1 MLRHPAAQPRPHARR
16 RSRVVGAAAFALA
29 AAALAPLAAGGGHS
43 VDAARA
49 PFVSVWV
56 PYWDTAAGAKSYG
69 SDLDAQLY
77 SEVSPFFFTAL
88 ADATVVQVGGAV
100 EASRLASSVAT
111 ARHQG
116 LKVIPT
122 VTDGAGKGGM
132 AAILADPVARA
143 AHIANLVALAVGD
156 GGSGGYDGIDL
167 DYETFAFTDGSAT
180 WATTMPLW
188 VEFVSELAT
197 ALHAQGKL
205 LTITIPPVWNATAP
219 PTGNTTKDYWVYA
232 QDQILPF
239 VDRVRLMVY
248 DFSPGTPSATAPI
261 SWVQQVVAY
270 SDSVADATKQPR
282 SKFELGVPAYGRH
295 WRRSVGGLPCP
306 DGTNLTTNSV
316 TTAAAPGAAATAG
329 VALHSDASGEITY
342 GWSRTYT
349 GLHTFATVQVPP
361 LVIPPQVAPT
371 ISDADGGAPAVRLGA
386 PPTVVTCTVQE
397 TVFYPDGQSIKQ
409 EAQVALANGWGGIIL
424 WAGGYESEDVYDA
437 LRTIN

>member
-1 MLRHPAAQPRPHARR
+1 MLRRPAAQPRPHSRR
-16 RSRVVGAAAFALA
+16 RSRRVGAVALVLATAAVT
-29 AAALAPLAAGGGHS
+29 PLAGGGAHS
-43 VDAARA
+43 VHAARA

-56 PYWDTAAGAKSYG
+56 PYWDAAAGAKSYG

-77 SEVSPFFFTAL
+77 GEVSPFFFTAL
-88 ADATVVQVGGAV
+88 ADARVVQVGGAL

-111 ARHQG
+111 ARRQG

-132 AAILADPVARA
+132 AAILADPVARP
-143 AHIANLVALAVGD
+143 AHIANLVALAVG
-156 GGSGGYDGIDL
+156 GGSGGFDGIDL
-167 DYETFAFTDGSAT
+167 DYEGFAFTDGSAT

-188 VEFVSELAT
+188 IEFVNELGA

-205 LTITIPPVWNATAP
+205 LTVTIPPVWNATAP
-219 PTGNTTKDYWVYA
+219 ATGNTTKDYWLYA

-239 VDRVRLMVY
+239 VDRLRLMVY
-248 DFSPGTPSATAPI
+248 DWSPGTPSATAPI

-270 SDSVADATKQPR
+270 SNSVADATNQSR

-316 TTAAAPGAAATAG
+316 TTAAAPGAAAAAG
-329 VALHSDASGEITY
+329 AAPRRDASGEVTY
-342 GWSRTYT
+342 GRSETFT
-349 GLHTFATVQVPP
+349 GLHTFTTVPLPP
-361 LVIPPQVAPT
+361 LVIPTQVAPA
-371 ISDADGGAPAVRLGA
+371 ISDADGGAAAVRLG
-386 PPTVVTCTVQE
+386 PPPVVVTCTVQE

-409 EAQVALANGWGGIIL
+409 AAQVALDNQWGGIII